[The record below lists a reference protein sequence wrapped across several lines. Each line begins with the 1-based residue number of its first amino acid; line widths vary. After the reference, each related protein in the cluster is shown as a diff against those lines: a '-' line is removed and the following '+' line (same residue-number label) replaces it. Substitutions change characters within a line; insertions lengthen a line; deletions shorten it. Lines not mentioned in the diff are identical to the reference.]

1 LTQGTTSRCRKHPGA
16 ILRVDLGD
24 RWHTYARILG
34 RIPKIAFYDC
44 RVSEPMEDL
53 RAITKR
59 PVLFVGSGQCE
70 IIDEA
75 FNARPAAPEE
85 CVGLEGVAVWDP
97 THVEDRLRDHY
108 AGRPNAHLAYM
119 KVKLP
124 GSG

>member
-1 LTQGTTSRCRKHPGA
+1 MQD
-16 ILRVDLGD
+16 I
-24 RWHTYARILG
+24 
-34 RIPKIAFYDC
+34 
-44 RVSEPMEDL
+44 
-53 RAITKR
+53 
-59 PVLFVGSGQCE
+59 GSGQCE